1 MKKPTKSMAQNT
13 KRPQRDLYEELRA
26 DIARR
31 YPGFSDRLQVIAE
44 FALDHPTD
52 MALGTVAEVAERAK
66 VQPSAIVRFAHA
78 IGYGGFT
85 EMQQIFRSRL
95 VAGAAPSYKE
105 RIAGLRRD
113 GRFRSDNSPHDLL
126 SRFASEGAVSLESA
140 QEYVREAD
148 LTRAIGIM
156 GAAQTIYVVGLGGS
170 FPVAAHLTYVLRR
183 MGRRVVLLDGLGS
196 ALGDH
201 VLTAT
206 PQDAVIAISFRP
218 YNRDTVQ
225 LFPRFSRAWRARHCG
240 HRQPAQPDR
249 RRRRGG
255 VRNPRHAGSGAAHD
269 GGADVPRPKSR
280 RRADAG
286 GGLGLTAPANQ
297 SAVQPPSTTIDDPV
311 ISDDASEARNTMAPV
326 RSPTWP
332 TRPSLILLST

>member
-1 MKKPTKSMAQNT
+1 MKA

-26 DIARR
+26 EIARR

-44 FALDHPTD
+44 FALDHPTE
-52 MALGTVAEVAERAK
+52 MALGTVAEVAVRAK

-85 EMQQIFRSRL
+85 EMQQVFRTRL
-95 VAGAAPSYKE
+95 VAGATPSYKE

-156 GAAQTIYVVGLGGS
+156 GAAHTIYVVGLGGS

-225 LFPRFSRAWRARHCG
+225 VFPDFLAR
-240 HRQPAQPDR
+240 
-249 RRRRGG
+249 G
-255 VRNPRHAGSGAAHD
+255 VPGI
-269 GGADVPRPKSR
+269 
-280 RRADAG
+280 
-286 GGLGLTAPANQ
+286 
-297 SAVQPPSTTIDDPV
+297 AVTDS
-311 ISDDASEARNTMAPV
+311 
-326 RSPTWP
+326 
-332 TRPSLILLST
+332 LLSPIVTGAEVAFEIPDMPEAALRTMVAPMCLVQSLAVGLSLAQD

>member
-1 MKKPTKSMAQNT
+1 MKKPAKSMAQNA

-44 FALDHPTD
+44 FALDHPTE

-156 GAAQTIYVVGLGGS
+156 GAAHTIYVVGLGGS

-225 LFPRFSRAWRARHCG
+225 LLPDFLAR
-240 HRQPAQPDR
+240 
-249 RRRRGG
+249 G
-255 VRNPRHAGSGAAHD
+255 VPGI
-269 GGADVPRPKSR
+269 
-280 RRADAG
+280 
-286 GGLGLTAPANQ
+286 
-297 SAVQPPSTTIDDPV
+297 AVTDS
-311 ISDDASEARNTMAPV
+311 
-326 RSPTWP
+326 
-332 TRPSLILLST
+332 LLSPIVAGAEVAFEIPDMPEAALRTMVAPMCLVQSLAVGLSLALD

>member
-1 MKKPTKSMAQNT
+1 LKKPAKNMAVT
-13 KRPQRDLYEELRA
+13 AKRPQRDLYEELRA

-44 FALDHPTD
+44 FALDHPTE

-113 GRFRSDNSPHDLL
+113 GRFRTENSPHDLL

-156 GAAQTIYVVGLGGS
+156 GAAHTIYVVGLGGS

-225 LFPRFSRAWRARHCG
+225 LFPDFLARG
-240 HRQPAQPDR
+240 VPGIAVTDSLLSPIVAGAEVAFEIPDM
-249 RRRRGG
+249 
-255 VRNPRHAGSGAAHD
+255 PEAALRTMV
-269 GGADVPRPKSR
+269 APMCLVQSL
-280 RRADAG
+280 AV
-286 GGLGLTAPANQ
+286 GLTLAL
-297 SAVQPPSTTIDDPV
+297 D
-311 ISDDASEARNTMAPV
+311 
-326 RSPTWP
+326 
-332 TRPSLILLST
+332 

>member
-1 MKKPTKSMAQNT
+1 MKKPAKSMAQNA

-44 FALDHPTD
+44 FALDHPTE

-140 QEYVREAD
+140 QEYVREVD

-156 GAAQTIYVVGLGGS
+156 GAAHTIYVVGLGGS

-225 LFPRFSRAWRARHCG
+225 LFPDFLAR
-240 HRQPAQPDR
+240 
-249 RRRRGG
+249 G
-255 VRNPRHAGSGAAHD
+255 VPGI
-269 GGADVPRPKSR
+269 
-280 RRADAG
+280 
-286 GGLGLTAPANQ
+286 
-297 SAVQPPSTTIDDPV
+297 AVTDS
-311 ISDDASEARNTMAPV
+311 
-326 RSPTWP
+326 
-332 TRPSLILLST
+332 LLSPIVAGAEVAFEIPDMPEAALRTMVAPMCLVQSLAVGLSLALD

>member
-1 MKKPTKSMAQNT
+1 MKKPAKNVAMTA

-113 GRFRSDNSPHDLL
+113 GRFRSENSPHDLL

-156 GAAQTIYVVGLGGS
+156 GAAHTIYVVGLGGS

-225 LFPRFSRAWRARHCG
+225 LFPDFLARG
-240 HRQPAQPDR
+240 VPGIAVTDSLLSPIVAGAEVAFEIPDM
-249 RRRRGG
+249 
-255 VRNPRHAGSGAAHD
+255 PEAALRTMV
-269 GGADVPRPKSR
+269 APMCLVQSL
-280 RRADAG
+280 AV
-286 GGLGLTAPANQ
+286 GLTLAL
-297 SAVQPPSTTIDDPV
+297 D
-311 ISDDASEARNTMAPV
+311 
-326 RSPTWP
+326 
-332 TRPSLILLST
+332 

>member
-1 MKKPTKSMAQNT
+1 MKKPIKSMVANA
-13 KRPQRDLYEELRA
+13 KRPQRDVYEELRA

-85 EMQQIFRSRL
+85 EMQQVFRTRL
-95 VAGAAPSYKE
+95 VAGATPSYKE
-105 RIAGLRRD
+105 RIDGLRRD
-113 GRFRSDNSPHDLL
+113 GRFRTDNSPHDLL
-126 SRFASEGAVSLESA
+126 TRFASEGAVSLESA

-156 GAAQTIYVVGLGGS
+156 GAAHTIYVVGLGGS

-206 PQDAVIAISFRP
+206 PKDALIAISFRP

-225 LFPRFSRAWRARHCG
+225 LFPEFLAR
-240 HRQPAQPDR
+240 
-249 RRRRGG
+249 G
-255 VRNPRHAGSGAAHD
+255 VPGI
-269 GGADVPRPKSR
+269 
-280 RRADAG
+280 
-286 GGLGLTAPANQ
+286 
-297 SAVQPPSTTIDDPV
+297 AVTDS
-311 ISDDASEARNTMAPV
+311 
-326 RSPTWP
+326 
-332 TRPSLILLST
+332 LLSPIVAGAEVAFEIPDMPEAALRTMVAPMCLVQSLAVGLSLAVD

>member
-1 MKKPTKSMAQNT
+1 MKKPAKNMALT
-13 KRPQRDLYEELRA
+13 AKRPQRDLYEELRA

-44 FALDHPTD
+44 FALDHPTE

-113 GRFRSDNSPHDLL
+113 GRFRSENSPHDLL

-156 GAAQTIYVVGLGGS
+156 GAAHTIYVVGLGGS

-218 YNRDTVQ
+218 YNRETVQ
-225 LFPRFSRAWRARHCG
+225 LFPDFLARG
-240 HRQPAQPDR
+240 VPGIAVTDSLLSPIVTGAEVAFEIPDM
-249 RRRRGG
+249 
-255 VRNPRHAGSGAAHD
+255 PEAALRTMV
-269 GGADVPRPKSR
+269 APMCLVQSL
-280 RRADAG
+280 AV
-286 GGLGLTAPANQ
+286 GLTLAL
-297 SAVQPPSTTIDDPV
+297 D
-311 ISDDASEARNTMAPV
+311 
-326 RSPTWP
+326 
-332 TRPSLILLST
+332 